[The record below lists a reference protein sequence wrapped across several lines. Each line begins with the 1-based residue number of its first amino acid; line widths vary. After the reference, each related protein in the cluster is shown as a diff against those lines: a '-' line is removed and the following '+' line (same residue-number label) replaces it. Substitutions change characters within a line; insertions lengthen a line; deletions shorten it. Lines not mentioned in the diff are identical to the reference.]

1 MAAARL
7 FTEMHNSA
15 GVKAVEHPGALP
27 PRVEEHVYSQRE
39 QAANIPSSNVV
50 RIAPGLYR
58 VMSPRNNDSH
68 YVDLNALKSG
78 DRIGSCDCGFL
89 VHCRS
94 AFCLH
99 QAAACNKESLRI
111 EDWLPD
117 HQSTLGWR
125 NLHSLAPPLQVPTAA
140 EIDAHSALVD
150 ENLLIC
156 PCLPNRT
163 GAPKKGKRIPGVFDL
178 IQRPKK
184 KRKITC
190 SICRKRGHNKLQC
203 KNTETHLRR

>member
-1 MAAARL
+1 M
-7 FTEMHNSA
+7 
-15 GVKAVEHPGALP
+15 P
-27 PRVEEHVYSQRE
+27 PRVEEYDYSQRD
-39 QAANIPSSNVV
+39 QAANIPASNVV
-50 RIAPGLYR
+50 RIGPGMYR
-58 VMSPRNNDSH
+58 VMSTRNNDFN

-78 DRIGSCDCGFL
+78 DRYGSCDCGFL
-89 VHCRS
+89 AHCRS

-99 QAAACNKESLRI
+99 QAAVCSKESWRI
-111 EDWLPD
+111 EDWLPE
-117 HQSTLGWR
+117 HKSTVGWR
-125 NLHSLAPPLQVPTAA
+125 KLHSCAPPLQVPTAA

-203 KNTETHLRR
+203 KNTDAHLRR